1 MAEKAAHVVSDSKK
15 PKEVTQMVRNR
26 AMCVVAVL
34 ALVMV
39 GVGVSALADY
49 CYVGQSSGW
58 INGRGD
64 YDVIQLGLRGGVDYL
79 LTITVPWNADLDVMI
94 LDSDGNIV
102 ARKSSGGI
110 GETEYLYFTLL
121 GGTYYAVVYSYTGSG
136 SWTATL
142 SRWCY

>member
-1 MAEKAAHVVSDSKK
+1 VVSGSKK
-15 PKEVTQMVRNR
+15 SKEVTQMVRNR

-39 GVGVSALADY
+39 GVGVSAVADY

-64 YDVIQLGLRGGVDYL
+64 YDLIQLGLRGGVSYL
-79 LTITVPWNADLDVMI
+79 LTVTVPWNADFDVMI
-94 LDSDGNIV
+94 LDSEGNIV

-110 GETEYLYFTLL
+110 GETEYLYFTPLF
-121 GGTYYAVVYSYTGSG
+121 GGTYYAVPYSYSGNG

-142 SRWCY
+142 SRWYP